1 MHVMVKI
8 KFKITS
14 MVENTDLMSQVV
26 CSQKLMKLLNF
37 SLIVT
42 MLILILKI
50 INGPLKLTKYY

>member
-1 MHVMVKI
+1 MHVMGKI

-50 INGPLKLTKYY
+50 KEN